1 MVHIINPGDL
11 FELCKSLPVID
22 VRAPAEF
29 LQGHIPGAIN
39 LPLFDDEER
48 KCVGTTYKQ
57 QNREAAIMIGLDY
70 AGSKLSHYVTQAKK
84 IAPDKKILLHCWRG
98 GMRSESMAWLLS
110 LAGFEVF
117 LLRGGY
123 KAYRKA
129 ISNNW
134 ENRPPVIVLSGKTGT
149 GKTEILHQM
158 LEMDQ
163 QILDLEYVAHH
174 KGSAFGG
181 IDQPPQ
187 PTNEQ
192 FENDIGDAWLQLTHD
207 KPVWIED
214 ESRSIGTVFLP
225 DKLFS
230 RIIDST
236 VIYLEMPKSLRIQRL
251 VNDYA
256 GFPKML
262 LIDGVEKIQRK
273 LGGQHAKA
281 AIDAI
286 ETDDFDTAADII
298 LYYYDKSYGYNLMH
312 RDPSMIHTIQTKTS
326 DAQENA
332 MLILE
337 YCRHSDFLTN

>member
-1 MVHIINPGDL
+1 MIQIINPAEL
-11 FELCKSLPVID
+11 FELCKFLPVID

-29 LQGHIPGAIN
+29 SQGHIPGAIN

-48 KCVGTTYKQ
+48 KQVGTAYKQ
-57 QNREAAIMIGLDY
+57 QSREAAIMTGLDF
-70 AGSKLSHYVTQAKK
+70 AGSKLSRYVIQAKK

-123 KAYRKA
+123 KAYRKS

-134 ENRPPVIVLSGKTGT
+134 DNHPSMIVLSGKTGT
-149 GKTEILHQM
+149 GKTEVLHQM

-163 QILDLEYVAHH
+163 QILDLEDVAHH

-181 IDQPPQ
+181 IGQLSQ

-192 FENDIGDAWLQLTHD
+192 FENDLGDAWMQLSSN
-207 KPVWIED
+207 KPVWTED
-214 ESRSIGTVFLP
+214 ESRTIGTVFLP
-225 DKLFS
+225 DKLFC
-230 RIIDST
+230 RIIGST
-236 VIYLEMPKSLRIQRL
+236 VVYLEMPKYLRIQRL

-256 GFPKML
+256 GFPKNS
-262 LIDGVEKIQRK
+262 LISSIEKIQRK
-273 LGGQHAKA
+273 LGGQHAKV

-286 ETDDFDTAADII
+286 EKNDFETATDII
-298 LYYYDKSYGYNLMH
+298 LFYYDKSYGFNLLH
-312 RDPSMIHTIQTKTS
+312 RDPSMVHTIQTTTS
-326 DAQENA
+326 DAKENA

-337 YCRHSDFLTN
+337 YCNKMKLI

>member
-1 MVHIINPGDL
+1 MVQIINPADL
-11 FELCKSLPVID
+11 FGLCKTLPIID

-29 LQGHIPGAIN
+29 LQGHIPGAFN

-48 KCVGTTYKQ
+48 KHVGTAYKQ
-57 QNREAAIMIGLDY
+57 QSREAAIMTGLDY
-70 AGSKLSHYVTQAKK
+70 AGKKLTYYVKRARE
-84 IAPDKKILLHCWRG
+84 IAPDKQILLHCWRG

-117 LLRGGY
+117 LLKGGY
-123 KAYRKA
+123 KAYRKT
-129 ISNNW
+129 ISDNW
-134 ENRPPVIVLSGKTGT
+134 DNHLPVMVLSGKTGT

-163 QILDLEYVAHH
+163 QILDLEDVAHH

-181 IDQPPQ
+181 IGQPSQ

-192 FENDIGDAWLQLTHD
+192 FENDLGNAWLQLTPN

-225 DKLFS
+225 DKLFP
-230 RIIDST
+230 RIIGST
-236 VIYLEMPKSLRIQRL
+236 VIYLEMTKSLRIQRL

-256 GFPKML
+256 GYPKNL
-262 LIDGVEKIQRK
+262 LNSSIEKIHRK

-286 ETDDFDTAADII
+286 EKDDFETAADII
-298 LYYYDKSYGYNLMH
+298 LYYYDKSYGFNLLQ
-312 RDPSMIHTIQTKTS
+312 RDPFMIHTIKTNTS
-326 DAQENA
+326 DAKENA
-332 MLILE
+332 TMILE
-337 YCRHSDFLTN
+337 YCNNMNLI